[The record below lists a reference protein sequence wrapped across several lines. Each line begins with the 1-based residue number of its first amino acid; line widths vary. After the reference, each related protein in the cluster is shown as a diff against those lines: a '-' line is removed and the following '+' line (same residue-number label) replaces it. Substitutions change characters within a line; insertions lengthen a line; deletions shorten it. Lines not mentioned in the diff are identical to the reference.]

1 MKKLNLVLALMLI
14 LSTSAFSTIVDKSL
28 TLNFLNYNI
37 NTFETWKYNRGET
50 PVEVKNINDEIALLK
65 KAKINYRYKK
75 YEVTSTKLQLT
86 ESNGIYQ
93 EKGNAKKFI
102 KYVTYVKDGRT
113 YLEVLFGDVSW

>member
-14 LSTSAFSTIVDKSL
+14 ISTSAFSTIVDESL
-28 TLNFLNYNI
+28 TLQFLNYNI
-37 NTFETWKYNRGET
+37 NTFETWKYNRDET
-50 PVEVKNINDEIALLK
+50 PVKIESIDSEIASLK
-65 KAKINYRYKK
+65 KANINYRYKK

-93 EKGNAKKFI
+93 EKGKAKKFI